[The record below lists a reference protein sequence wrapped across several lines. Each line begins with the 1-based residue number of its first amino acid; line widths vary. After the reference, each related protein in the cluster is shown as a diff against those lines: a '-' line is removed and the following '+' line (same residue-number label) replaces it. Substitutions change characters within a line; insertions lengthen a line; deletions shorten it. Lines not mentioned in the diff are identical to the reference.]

1 MSAPGFREFVPDRA
15 APSPDHVWHD
25 TCGEYAL
32 TFAEARAKS
41 TKATPEEMLVL
52 THDMVAHKEHNH
64 GTTPRGLVDE
74 AHRRGLTVQLH
85 EGLNDAQYH
94 NVLLEAKD
102 AGKGVV
108 IFLTLAENLMDCETG
123 VGYSFRPKP
132 FVQNLRDYPLHG
144 HYIYMDHAQANG
156 YVCAD
161 GANPESF
168 KRYSVY
174 TWATIAKSQV
184 AALIVV
190 DNIAHAPEPKP
201 VPAPEPAPKPEVPA
215 ELTSLLADLSNLLNP
230 YVTLANEVAA
240 LRKKLGI

>member
-1 MSAPGFREFVPDRA
+1 MSAPGFREFVADPA

-32 TFAEARAKS
+32 TFGEARAKG
-41 TKATPEEMLVL
+41 TKATPQEMLVL

-74 AHRRGLTVQLH
+74 AHRRGLTVTLH

-94 NVLLEAKD
+94 DVLLQSKD
-102 AGKGVV
+102 RGVGVV
-108 IFLTLAENLMDCETG
+108 IFLTLAENLVDCETG
-123 VGYSFRPKP
+123 IGYSYRTPWHQDLVHFG
-132 FVQNLRDYPLHG
+132 LHG

-174 TWATIAKSQV
+174 PWATIAKSQV

-190 DNIAHAPEPKP
+190 ENEAKPAPVPTPKP
-201 VPAPEPAPKPEVPA
+201 VPAPTPDFMPE
-215 ELTSLLADLSNLLNP
+215 LRTLIADLGNLLNP
-230 YVTLANEVAA
+230 FLAVARDLDA
-240 LRKKLGI
+240 LKKKAGL